1 MGLLWPIVGVE
12 GFWVGARWSFACQA
26 SVSRFLRT
34 RLTRRPHRPV
44 YWQPNLPGPVNER
57 IALLSIVIVE
67 SGSGSTLNAG
77 QMSRLT
83 P

>member
-1 MGLLWPIVGVE
+1 VGLNEHIIAESEIDRKPSPLGLDE
-12 GFWVGARWSFACQA
+12 
-26 SVSRFLRT
+26 
-34 RLTRRPHRPV
+34 RL
-44 YWQPNLPGPVNER
+44 
-57 IALLSIVIVE
+57 ALLSIVIVE